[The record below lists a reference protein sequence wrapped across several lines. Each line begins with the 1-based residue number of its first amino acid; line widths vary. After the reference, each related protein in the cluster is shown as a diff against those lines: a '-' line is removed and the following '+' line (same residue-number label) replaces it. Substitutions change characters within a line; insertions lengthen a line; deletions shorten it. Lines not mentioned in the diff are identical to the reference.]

1 MDDPAASQEVD
12 MSYRLYVVQLDRDVV
27 KSRRFRDANP
37 HASDRSPCLYVGSTA
52 HSAEDR
58 FLQHKQGKFS
68 NRGWVEKFGS
78 CLLPE
83 LSSGFEYTSRVAAE
97 RAEAQLADSLR
108 ERGFA
113 VWSR

>member
-1 MDDPAASQEVD
+1 
-12 MSYRLYVVQLDRDVV
+12 MSYRLYVVSLDQSVV

-37 HASDRSPCLYVGSTA
+37 HASERSPCLYVGSTA
-52 HSAEDR
+52 KSAQER

-68 NRGWVEKFGS
+68 NRGWVEKFGT

-83 LSSGFEYTSRVAAE
+83 LSGGFEYTSRDSAE